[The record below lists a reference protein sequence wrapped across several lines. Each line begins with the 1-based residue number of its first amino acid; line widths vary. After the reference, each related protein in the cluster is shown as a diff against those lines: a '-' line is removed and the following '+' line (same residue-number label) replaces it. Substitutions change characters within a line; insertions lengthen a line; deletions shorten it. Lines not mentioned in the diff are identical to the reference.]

1 MGRSR
6 STPGLVESKLDG
18 NQGPSSGD
26 KVDPRASEKC
36 CTRQADEA
44 SRSESTCQA
53 TSTGHVAPNVSL
65 TRASPVSEVCL
76 SGTRLTERTKHLS
89 NVPNDHRHLMESFAS
104 SSSSKHQTGSDYLE
118 VFKASM
124 SSALSAPHLASN
136 QSLFT
141 STGATYGNAS
151 TASGAGGGG
160 VGVNVGDTK
169 SSSVM
174 SSTPVPGEMSQELLI
189 AEIKRLRDQL
199 HLLEY
204 ENAAMTCRLSQQSW
218 EVNNRLTEI
227 ECQIGATSTSNVTN
241 IGVSQGHPLRD
252 PSRQSGETSQATR
265 DTEEKAEYRRYLN
278 HHLGQTTTGV
288 TSSPGS
294 PITASSSDSIT
305 LDESEKN
312 RESVI

>member
-18 NQGPSSGD
+18 CSHGATGD
-26 KVDPRASEKC
+26 KVD
-36 CTRQADEA
+36 TRGKETCSTSHADGTI
-44 SRSESTCQA
+44 RSERTCQG
-53 TSTGHVAPNVSL
+53 STGHVAVNVSL
-65 TRASPVSEVCL
+65 TRASPESDASL
-76 SGTRLTERTKHLS
+76 AASRLTERKKYLHG
-89 NVPNDHRHLMESFAS
+89 VPDDHRHVIELRTSN
-104 SSSSKHQTGSDYLE
+104 QQITSDYLN
-118 VFKASM
+118 VFKPSM

-141 STGATYGNAS
+141 STGATFGDTSAVV
-151 TASGAGGGG
+151 GAGAAGPGATFGGT
-160 VGVNVGDTK
+160 N
-169 SSSVM
+169 SSSVI

-218 EVNNRLTEI
+218 EVNHRLTEI
-227 ECQIGATSTSNVTN
+227 ESQIGATSTSNVTN
-241 IGVSQGHPLRD
+241 IGISQSPRENGHLA
-252 PSRQSGETSQATR
+252 GETSQQAR
-265 DTEEKAEYRRYLN
+265 ENEEKEYQRYLE
-278 HHLGQTTTGV
+278 HQLTQATGV

-294 PITASSSDSIT
+294 PITPSSSDSIT